1 MVVYIEYAIIDN
13 LIIDYFLLKATLT
26 TTGKSLKKVRL
37 FLCAILGTGV
47 ALVYP
52 LLYRHRWILNIVKL
66 LTGVTLILLASEYKG
81 VKDYLINLCV
91 FLGYT
96 FITGGA
102 LLAIADCVNSSEM
115 VVGVV
120 FLPAYLILSGFIKL
134 VKYIYKS
141 RHVLSFTYKIRL
153 QIGDIVVN
161 CTGFLDT
168 GNGAYYL
175 DSPVIV
181 CDKKFFVKNF
191 LKAGFCKK
199 LIKIPVQTVG
209 GKSYNFATPIES
221 LVIYIGK
228 EQNIYNN
235 VVLMVAKQVGLGYDL
250 ILHPQLFKECG
261 YENKRE
267 FEKVS

>member
-1 MVVYIEYAIIDN
+1 MVVYIEYAIVDN

-26 TTGKSLKKVRL
+26 STGKSPKKVRL

-47 ALVYP
+47 ALIYP
-52 LLYRHRWILNIVKL
+52 LLYKHKWILNIVKL
-66 LTGVTLILLASEYKG
+66 LTGVTLILLASDYKG
-81 VKDYLINLCV
+81 IKDYLINLCV

-102 LLAIADCVNSSEM
+102 LLAISDCLNNSEII
-115 VVGVV
+115 VGLV
-120 FLPAYLILSGFIKL
+120 FLPACLILSGFTKL
-134 VKYIYKS
+134 VKNIYKR

-181 CDKKFFVKNF
+181 CDKKFFIKNF
-191 LKAGFCKK
+191 ARAGFCKK
-199 LIKIPVQTVG
+199 LIKIPVQTVS

-221 LVIYIGK
+221 LVIYIGD
-228 EQNIYNN
+228 EPNIYNN
-235 VVLMVAKQVGLGYDL
+235 VTLMVAKQVGLGYDV